1 MSYSK
6 QLTIPAGTSK
16 TSPVSTSIEIP
27 PTLVDRLEI
36 TFPSGCVGL
45 VGVRFQFQ
53 GRVIWPYNPDGWF
66 LGNGQTVTF
75 TPNLEL
81 KDQPNELMI
90 EGYNDDDT
98 FAHAV
103 YVIIDVE
110 FKGGLLDV
118 WKALLFGGG
127 TRINSTNS

>member
-1 MSYSK
+1 M
-6 QLTIPAGTSK
+6 
-16 TSPVSTSIEIP
+16 
-27 PTLVDRLEI
+27 
-36 TFPSGCVGL
+36 
-45 VGVRFQFQ
+45 
-53 GRVIWPYNPDGWF
+53 IWPYNPDGWF
-66 LGNGQTVTF
+66 LGNGQTVIF

-90 EGYNDDDT
+90 EGYNEDDT

-118 WKALLFGGG
+118 WKASLFGGG
-127 TRINSTNS
+127 TRINSPNS